1 MSELTLFQQLQQVET
16 QQLRMVKYHK
26 IYTKSLNDEF

>member
-1 MSELTLFQQLQQVET
+1 MSELTLFQQLHQVET
-16 QQLRMVKYHK
+16 HQLRIAKYHK